1 MFPVEAMRFDT
12 TMLLVLM
19 YGMVNVLKFI
29 STVVEFAN
37 RALSTWKVF
46 AAYMLLAN
54 TFVVVTELDTTRF
67 ASGCLNVDIL
77 DRRPPSP

>member
-1 MFPVEAMRFDT
+1 MRLDT

-46 AAYMLLAN
+46 ATYMLLAN

-67 ASGCLNVDIL
+67 AKG
-77 DRRPPSP
+77 